1 MIKVLIVEDDP
12 MVAELNRRYIERIDG
27 FLFCGIVKNGDDA
40 LAFLQ
45 EKTVDLVLLDIFMP
59 NMNGLELLAAIRQQN
74 YSVDV
79 IVVSAAR
86 DNQSIQAALRNG
98 AVDYL
103 IKPFEFDRMQTAL
116 VAFKKRLQLIRE
128 SANLSQ
134 RDLDQQVFARNLQL
148 DSELPKGLDRNTI
161 KRVWERI
168 LEQQEEF
175 TAEEMA
181 NYVGLSPVSIRKYLK
196 YFQSVDLLNVEI
208 SYGAVGRPVY
218 RYRCNRE
225 RQSENS

>member
-12 MVAELNRRYIERIDG
+12 MVAELNRRYVERVEG
-27 FLFCGIVKNGDDA
+27 FLFYGIVKNGEEA
-40 LAFLQ
+40 LATLRA
-45 EKTVDLVLLDIFMP
+45 KNIDLVLLDIFMP
-59 NMNGLELLAAIRQQN
+59 NMNGLELLSAIRQQE

-86 DNQSIQAALRNG
+86 DNQSIQMALRNG

-103 IKPFEFDRMQTAL
+103 IKPFEFERMQTAL
-116 VAFKKRLQLIRE
+116 INFKKRLQLIRE
-128 SANLSQ
+128 ASNLSQ
-134 RDLDQQVFARNLQL
+134 NLLDQQIFARHSQIEG
-148 DSELPKGLDRNTI
+148 ELPKGLDRNTI
-161 KRVWERI
+161 KRVWEHI
-168 LEQQEEF
+168 LEQKDEF

-196 YFQSVDLLNVEI
+196 YFQSVDLLHVEI

-218 RYRCNRE
+218 RYRCNRN
-225 RQSENS
+225 R

>member
-12 MVAELNRRYIERIDG
+12 MVAELNRRYVERVEG
-27 FLFCGIVKNGDDA
+27 FLFYGIVRNGEEA
-40 LAFLQ
+40 LATLRA
-45 EKTVDLVLLDIFMP
+45 KNIDLVLLDIFMP
-59 NMNGLELLAAIRQQN
+59 NMNGLELLSAIRQQE

-86 DNQSIQAALRNG
+86 DNQSIQMALRNG

-103 IKPFEFDRMQTAL
+103 IKPFEFERMQTAL
-116 VAFKKRLQLIRE
+116 INFKKRLQLIRE
-128 SANLSQ
+128 ASTLSQ
-134 RDLDQQVFARNLQL
+134 NLLDQQIFARHSQIEG
-148 DSELPKGLDRNTI
+148 ELPKGLDRNTI
-161 KRVWERI
+161 KRVWEHI
-168 LEQQEEF
+168 LEQKDEF

-196 YFQSVDLLNVEI
+196 YFQSVDLLHVEI

-218 RYRCNRE
+218 RYRCNRN
-225 RQSENS
+225 R